1 MKGGI
6 GAAALLATGLAAGLA
21 GCATGPTTF
30 PVEVSR
36 FHYDPVASRGTV
48 TVEPMPEAQN
58 GPEFADYAAAVT
70 AELTKLGYTP
80 AAPGAKP
87 DNVVNVGF
95 TRTTRPLPPRRSP
108 VTIGI
113 GAGGY
118 SGGYSG
124 GTGVGGGVSFPVGG
138 RGVREGVATELVVRL
153 RRGPDATWEGRA
165 RTVTDLSRPDA
176 TSAAVAQRLATALF
190 AGFPGESGRTTV
202 VP

>member
-1 MKGGI
+1 MRGRI
-6 GAAALLATGLAAGLA
+6 GAAALLGTGLATGLA
-21 GCATGPTTF
+21 GCATTPASF
-30 PVEVSR
+30 PIEVSR
-36 FHYDPVASRGTV
+36 FHYDPVVSRGTV

-80 AAPGAKP
+80 ATPGAKP

-95 TRTTRPLPPRRSP
+95 TRATRPLPPRRSP

-113 GAGGY
+113 GGGGY
-118 SGGYSG
+118 SGGYG
-124 GTGVGGGVSFPVGG
+124 GGGGVGGGVSFPVGG
-138 RGVREGVATELVVRL
+138 RGVREGVVTELTVRL

-165 RTVTDLSRPDA
+165 RTVTDVTRPEA

-190 AGFPGESGRTTV
+190 AGFPGESGRTTI